1 MFFLQISVILPKK
14 KGGIMYNKK
23 KTIFDFLKKQCTKK
37 VRICTMKF
45 CASGCLDVNYDD
57 DNIVCLNDVD
67 VAFTDGVRELEH
79 RESLC
84 ICEDYIIS
92 FEAIK

>member
-1 MFFLQISVILPKK
+1 MQ
-14 KGGIMYNKK
+14 NKK
-23 KTIFDFLKKQCTKK
+23 KFLFDFLQKQCTKK
-37 VRICTMKF
+37 VRICTIRF
-45 CASGCLDVNYDD
+45 CATGCLCTEYDD
-57 DNIVCLNDVD
+57 DNIVCLSDVD